1 MACRWADFAWFS
13 RWIAYAVDA
22 RAAGG
27 TAYQE
32 SHCTMSSSSPFLLGT
47 AAVVITLLIGGAL
60 AVPRLRRS
68 RLWLATVT
76 PLASIIGSGFL
87 IIAPLLHA
95 VTGRW
100 ALATIAV
107 LSVFSYAVGSA
118 LRFNIEH
125 AESLARSGSDPL
137 VSRLERLAQLTLG
150 AAYAISVAFYVS
162 LFVAFLSERIA
173 AGHLSG
179 QAKVTTLVLAAIGVV
194 AWVRGTRGL
203 ETVELVAVTIK
214 LAIIGGVLAVLGLYD
229 VVTGIAWF
237 EHERTTPLSTWDT
250 LAVLGGLLMVTQGF
264 ETTRFTGAHYTPEI
278 RIRAARNAQFIA
290 IAIYVVF
297 IGLTCPLFL
306 EFPITELTE
315 TTVSRTLG
323 QVVPVLPLLLFVAA
337 TASQLS
343 AALADTIGGG
353 GLLVEVLP
361 VRLGERAM
369 YVLLTLVAVA
379 IVWSTDV
386 FGIINLASK
395 GFALFYLLQ
404 VLIAARLVIVHVPM
418 SRRRRLL
425 AVGGCTGLALA
436 LVFVVLFSRPAPHA

>member
-1 MACRWADFAWFS
+1 
-13 RWIAYAVDA
+13 
-22 RAAGG
+22 
-27 TAYQE
+27 
-32 SHCTMSSSSPFLLGT
+32 
-47 AAVVITLLIGGAL
+47 
-60 AVPRLRRS
+60 
-68 RLWLATVT
+68 
-76 PLASIIGSGFL
+76 
-87 IIAPLLHA
+87 
-95 VTGRW
+95 
-100 ALATIAV
+100 
-107 LSVFSYAVGSA
+107 
-118 LRFNIEH
+118 
-125 AESLARSGSDPL
+125 
-137 VSRLERLAQLTLG
+137 LG

>member
-1 MACRWADFAWFS
+1 MLLEATA
-13 RWIAYAVDA
+13 IAV
-22 RAAGG
+22 
-27 TAYQE
+27 
-32 SHCTMSSSSPFLLGT
+32 
-47 AAVVITLLIGGAL
+47 TLILGGAL
-60 AVPRLRRS
+60 ALPRFRRS
-68 RLWLATVT
+68 RLWRATVT

-95 VTGRW
+95 ITGKW
-100 ALATIAV
+100 ALAAIAV
-107 LSVFSYAVGSA
+107 LSVFSYAIGAV
-118 LRFNIEH
+118 LRFNIMH
-125 AESLARSGSDPL
+125 AEPLVRTGSDPL
-137 VSRLERLAQLTLG
+137 VTQLERVAQLTLG

-173 AGHLSG
+173 TGNSSG
-179 QAKVTTLVLAAIGVV
+179 QAAITTFVLTVIGVV

-229 VVTGIAWF
+229 AITGIAWF
-237 EHERTTPLSTWDT
+237 QHARTTSLSAWDT
-250 LAVLGGLLMVTQGF
+250 VAVLGGLLMVTQGF
-264 ETTRFTGAHYTPEI
+264 ETTRFTGAHYAPEE
-278 RIRAARNAQFIA
+278 RIRAARNAQIIA

-306 EFPITELTE
+306 AFPIVELTE

-323 QVVPVLPLLLFVAA
+323 QVVLVLPLLLFVAA

-353 GLLVEVLP
+353 GLLAEVLP
-361 VRLGERAM
+361 VRLGERPVYA
-369 YVLLTLVAVA
+369 LLTLAAVA

-404 VLIAARLVIVHVPM
+404 VVIMLRLVVAHVPM
-418 SRRRRLL
+418 RREGRLL
-425 AVGGCTGLALA
+425 ICVACVSLIVAL
-436 LVFVVLFSRPAPHA
+436 LFVVLFSRPAPHV